1 VEKLIKNKLFKSI
14 VRIIVYPFVIFFIIS
29 IVYFYLYSIPR
40 RYVSEIK
47 PSDIMLK
54 YESVKIRTSD
64 DIELKGWFIP
74 SNIKTDKAIILLHG
88 WAADKGD
95 IFSFTNFLSQ
105 RYNLLYID
113 FRAMGESGG
122 RFSSGGYT
130 EIRDLKAAIDFL
142 KKRGYKVGVYGYSMG
157 SFVALL
163 YLFESNDI
171 SFAIAD
177 SPYDSIYGVLSN
189 FFKIYGIFSKPIIWL
204 MNFEYRIVYGKYLSE
219 LSIQKNIE
227 KIRVPVLFI
236 CGTKDEICYGD
247 YIRNYRNRN
256 HNISALILDGFG
268 HNETVYYKN
277 YEDILFDFVDKNF

>member
-1 VEKLIKNKLFKSI
+1 MEKLIENKFFKNI

-54 YESVKIRTSD
+54 YESVEIKTSD

-95 IFSFTNFLSQ
+95 IFAFTNFFSQ

-113 FRAMGESGG
+113 FRAMGESSG

-142 KKRGYKVGVYGYSMG
+142 KKRGYKVGVYGFSMG
-157 SFVALL
+157 GFVALL
-163 YLFESNDI
+163 YLFENDDI
-171 SFAIAD
+171 SFVIAD
-177 SPYDSIYGVLSN
+177 SPYDSIYTAFDN
-189 FFKIYGIFSKPIIWL
+189 FLKIYDIFSKPIIWL
-204 MNFEYRIVYGKYLSE
+204 MNFEYKIIYGKYLSE

-236 CGTKDEICYGD
+236 CGTKDEICYKQEIWD
-247 YIRNYRNRN
+247 YQIRNSNVTF
-256 HNISALILDGFG
+256 LILDGFLHG
-268 HNETVYYKN
+268 ETVYYKD
-277 YEDILFDFVDKNF
+277 YENILFDFADKNF